1 MAKAVSTVENPILEK
16 LGLPIKT
23 GKIKLSQGRY
33 VVAMGRVEKAI
44 PTGLVAEADLK
55 KLVGQEVSVAVAKGA
70 LVVVVP
76 KKPWWPRCFLCYIP
90 GPDVWQKINPELQRT
105 LVMKYVNQ
113 GVLTEAQG
121 QVLQQGMR
129 QG

>member
-1 MAKAVSTVENPILEK
+1 MAKAASTTENPILEK
-16 LGLPIKT
+16 LGLPIKSGT
-23 GKIKLSQGRY
+23 VKLSQGRY
-33 VVAMGRVEKAI
+33 VVALGRVEKLI

-55 KLVGQEVSVAVAKGA
+55 KLVGQEVSVAVSKGA

-76 KKPWWPRCFLCYIP
+76 KKPWRPQCFICYVP
-90 GPDVWQKINPELQRT
+90 APDIWREINPELQRT
-105 LVMKYVNQ
+105 LVAKYVNL

-121 QVLQQGMR
+121 QVLNGMR